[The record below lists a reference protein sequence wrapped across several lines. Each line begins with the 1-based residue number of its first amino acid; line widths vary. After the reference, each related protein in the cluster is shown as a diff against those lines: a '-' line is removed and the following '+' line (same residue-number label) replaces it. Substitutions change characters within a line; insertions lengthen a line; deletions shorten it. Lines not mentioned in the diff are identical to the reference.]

1 MSQKHKMKILCKTWN
16 KEAYELIDYDSVKL
30 VYNEY
35 EIEKSGFLYRN
46 QNNVEYSE
54 IEKKSNP
61 DNLLQIIKTDTN
73 YMLKL
78 NEYEIDEDE
87 NIITPN
93 STWFL
98 LRKELMDERMN
109 EYNLN
114 QGDILKIGRIT
125 LKIRM
130 IKFTKKKEKS
140 INTDI
145 SQDLEE
151 MEVKPL
157 QVEEK
162 AENLQN
168 KLCRICY
175 IEEETPDNPLIQP
188 CICSGSMKYI
198 HLDCLKHWLDTSVY
212 IKVEDK
218 ENCQIYLYKE
228 AQCELCKTKFPDFIR
243 HKGRLYEILDFSKT
257 FNNYILIESI
267 TLDKNQN
274 KFIYVINL
282 DIQGKKL
289 NIGRGHDCHVLLN
302 DISVSR
308 LHCFL
313 NIDQGARKV
322 YFSDN
327 NSKFGT
333 LILVQ
338 TKNLILSTDL
348 KLFLQIGRTFFEL
361 LQYKSMNIFGCCG
374 ISEKKNSDFYFSQN
388 SEKHNRFL
396 RKFTVKTEIDFSEK
410 YNEKKD
416 KKKNDEEKTLININD
431 IGELIDD
438 IEENIKPTVE
448 NNKNEELIKEES
460 IVIQESNQIDN
471 GDKGNQEEKKDK

>member
-145 SQDLEE
+145 SQDLE
-151 MEVKPL
+151 
-157 QVEEK
+157 
-162 AENLQN
+162 
-168 KLCRICY
+168 
-175 IEEETPDNPLIQP
+175 
-188 CICSGSMKYI
+188 
-198 HLDCLKHWLDTSVY
+198 
-212 IKVEDK
+212 
-218 ENCQIYLYKE
+218 
-228 AQCELCKTKFPDFIR
+228 
-243 HKGRLYEILDFSKT
+243 
-257 FNNYILIESI
+257 
-267 TLDKNQN
+267 
-274 KFIYVINL
+274 
-282 DIQGKKL
+282 
-289 NIGRGHDCHVLLN
+289 
-302 DISVSR
+302 
-308 LHCFL
+308 
-313 NIDQGARKV
+313 
-322 YFSDN
+322 
-327 NSKFGT
+327 
-333 LILVQ
+333 
-338 TKNLILSTDL
+338 
-348 KLFLQIGRTFFEL
+348 
-361 LQYKSMNIFGCCG
+361 
-374 ISEKKNSDFYFSQN
+374 
-388 SEKHNRFL
+388 
-396 RKFTVKTEIDFSEK
+396 
-410 YNEKKD
+410 
-416 KKKNDEEKTLININD
+416 
-431 IGELIDD
+431 
-438 IEENIKPTVE
+438 
-448 NNKNEELIKEES
+448 
-460 IVIQESNQIDN
+460 
-471 GDKGNQEEKKDK
+471 